1 MYILNQKRQLERIN
15 EMVTVRKNMD
25 TFEVF
30 YHDPST
36 GELWKSFYPKGYK
49 RNESPKL
56 LRPEP
61 LPNKLELQLEICLNS
76 PDDTDAVGLGIEC
89 SVKPG
94 QWIQIVEILDK
105 NRKKYLRS
113 HLNTFIKH
121 LGVLHPLE
129 ALNEIEADASH
140 YELDDASLKDL
151 KKKARRIK
159 LKRFF
164 RL

>member
-1 MYILNQKRQLERIN
+1 MYILNNKRQIERIKD
-15 EMVTVRKNMD
+15 MVPVRKNMD

-36 GELWKSFYPKGYK
+36 GELWKSFFPKGFK
-49 RNESPKL
+49 EHKGPKL
-56 LRPEP
+56 LRPDP
-61 LPNKLELQLEICLNS
+61 LPQSLELQLEICLNS
-76 PDDTDAVGLGIEC
+76 PDDTDAIGLGIEC
-89 SVKPG
+89 SVKP
-94 QWIQIVEILDK
+94 QKWEEIIDILDK

-121 LGVLHPLE
+121 LGVLNSDDLF
-129 ALNEIEADASH
+129 AEIELDPQKLGLEK
-140 YELDDASLKDL
+140 ELLTTLRKRAK
-151 KKKARRIK
+151 RIK